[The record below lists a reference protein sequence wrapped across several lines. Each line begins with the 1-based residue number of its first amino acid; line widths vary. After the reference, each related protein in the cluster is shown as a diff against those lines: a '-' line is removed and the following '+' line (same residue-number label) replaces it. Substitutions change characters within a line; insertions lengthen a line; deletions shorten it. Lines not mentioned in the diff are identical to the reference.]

1 MAWIEELTD
10 TDTGTF
16 AFRTS
21 TGSLYRIALGGS
33 PSLTRLP
40 ADQDPEAAYR
50 TAGVSI
56 LRMDTEEIPLLG
68 IGKLKV
74 GERAILFL
82 DIVGDGITVTTRDTS
97 EVVSIHLL
105 KNPRPN

>member
-1 MAWIEELTD
+1 MLIEELTGA
-10 TDTGTF
+10 DTGTF

-21 TGSLYRIALGGS
+21 TGSLYRIALGDS

-50 TAGVSI
+50 MAGVSVLRRDIQKI
-56 LRMDTEEIPLLG
+56 LLLG

-82 DIVGDGITVTTRDTS
+82 DIVGDGITVTRRDTS
-97 EVVSIHLL
+97 EVLSIHLL

>member
-1 MAWIEELTD
+1 MVIEELTD

-21 TGSLYRIALGGS
+21 TGSLYRIALGAS

-50 TAGVSI
+50 TAGVSV
-56 LRMDTEEIPLLG
+56 LRRDTQEIPLLG

-97 EVVSIHLL
+97 EVLSIHLL
-105 KNPRPN
+105 KNPRSN

>member
-21 TGSLYRIALGGS
+21 TGSLYRIALGHS

-50 TAGVSI
+50 KAGVSV
-56 LRMDTEEIPLLG
+56 LRMDTQEIPLLG

-82 DIVGDGITVTTRDTS
+82 DIVGDGITVTQRDTS
-97 EVVSIHLL
+97 EVLGITRL
-105 KNPRPN
+105 KNPRPH

>member
-1 MAWIEELTD
+1 MARIEELTD

-21 TGSLYRIALGGS
+21 TGSLYRIALGNS

-50 TAGVSI
+50 TAGVSV
-56 LRMDTEEIPLLG
+56 LRMDAQDIPLLG

-97 EVVSIHLL
+97 EVVGIHLL
-105 KNPRPN
+105 KSPRPN

>member
-1 MAWIEELTD
+1 MVRIEELTD
-10 TDTGTF
+10 TDSGTF

-21 TGSLYRIALGGS
+21 TGSLYRIALGNS

-50 TAGVSI
+50 TAGVSV
-56 LRMDTEEIPLLG
+56 LRMDTQEIPLLG

-74 GERAILFL
+74 GERAVLFL
-82 DIVGDGITVTTRDTS
+82 DIVGDGLTVTARDTS

-105 KNPRPN
+105 KSHGPI